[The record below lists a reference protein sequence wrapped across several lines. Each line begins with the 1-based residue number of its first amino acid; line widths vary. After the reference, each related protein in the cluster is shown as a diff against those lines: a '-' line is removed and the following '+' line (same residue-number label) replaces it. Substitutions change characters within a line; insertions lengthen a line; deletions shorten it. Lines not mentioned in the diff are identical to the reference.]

1 MKVLVTEA
9 ERRWI
14 AKSASKVM
22 GSTVTSRVI
31 DLDKVIERI
40 RTERKNKNLSPYI
53 DILPVSEDQF
63 KNPHKQAT
71 FQKDPITGVLYG
83 IAVRSDDFG
92 NIQWQKIQMNDMLSL
107 NLDNDNDA
115 RIWAVMR
122 FNPDITGSPFQRQ
135 NPYYKV
141 YDPVDEAL
149 AEQVEILAMQKAF
162 DRVALVTKDPKQ
174 MVQFARYMGEEVR
187 DNTNYEIVKGSLL
200 KLARHQSANFNK
212 KWESRARSFAEHFY
226 SALSLGII
234 TEDANGGYMYEN
246 ISLGISKQ
254 EAIKFLAKDTSVMS
268 SISGSLEQKD
278 AAVKSVVNSFPK
290 EGEKEKKKKSDDD
303 ENFD

>member
-14 AKSASKVM
+14 AKEASKEM
-22 GSTVTSRVI
+22 GSKVTSKVI
-31 DLDKVIERI
+31 DLDKVIARI

-53 DILPVSEDQF
+53 DIQPVSEDQF

-83 IAVRSDDFG
+83 IALRSDDFG

-115 RIWAVMR
+115 KIWAVLR
-122 FNPDITGSPFQRQ
+122 FNPDIAGSPFQRE

-149 AEQVEILAMQKAF
+149 AEQVEIQAMQKAF
-162 DRVALVTKDPKQ
+162 DRVALVSKDPKQ

-187 DNTNYEIVKGSLL
+187 DNTNYEIVRGALL
-200 KLARHQSANFNK
+200 KLARHHSANFNK

-226 SALSLGII
+226 SAISLGVI

-246 ISLGISKQ
+246 ISLGLSKQ
-254 EAIKFLAKDTSVMS
+254 EAVKFLAKDTTVMA
-268 SISGSLEQKD
+268 SISGVLEREDK
-278 AAVKSVVNSFPK
+278 AVKSVIQSFPK
-290 EGEKEKKKKSDDD
+290 KGEDKKVKEEKNED
-303 ENFD
+303 FD